1 MLNFFYFWLSD
12 KSFITSILNDRCL
25 SEQNIVGYRFFPFR
39 ALTISCHSLLACRV
53 SAEKSADS
61 LMGTPFSFA
70 YAFRIL
76 SLTFT
81 VLLYVLV

>member
-12 KSFITSILNDRCL
+12 KLFITSILNDKYL

-70 YAFRIL
+70 YDSSF
-76 SLTFT
+76 
-81 VLLYVLV
+81 LLLPLEF